1 MTKQTGIGLAA
12 LSVDDVGGTPR
23 DIRPQVTNWDL
34 AMPRGVQDAT
44 GQDATAMDRLLL
56 LADSSVNLTGVVDS
70 ASNQQHDVFKTVPTT
85 SVARTVTID
94 AGTPLLANEYLF
106 TDYTWTRAQD
116 GSLVWAAPGV
126 LTGGTFSA
134 WTT

>member
-1 MTKQTGIGLAA
+1 MSKQTGIALTT
-12 LSVDDVGGTPR
+12 LSVDDAGGSPR

-34 AMPRGVQDAT
+34 AMPRGVQDVT

-56 LADSSVNLTGVVDS
+56 LADSSINLTGAVDA

-94 AGTPLLANEYLF
+94 AGTPSLGNEYLF

-126 LTGGTFSA
+126 LTGGTFNA
-134 WTT
+134 WA

>member
-1 MTKQTGIGLAA
+1 MSKQTGIALTT
-12 LSVDDVGGTPR
+12 LSVDNAAGTPV
-23 DIRPQVTNWDL
+23 DIRASVTNWDL

-56 LADSSVNLTGVVDS
+56 LADSSVNLAGVVD
-70 ASNQQHDVFKTVPTT
+70 AATQHTVFSTVPTT

-94 AGTPLLANEYLF
+94 AGTPTVGNEYLF

-126 LTGGTFSA
+126 LTGGTFNA
-134 WTT
+134 WA